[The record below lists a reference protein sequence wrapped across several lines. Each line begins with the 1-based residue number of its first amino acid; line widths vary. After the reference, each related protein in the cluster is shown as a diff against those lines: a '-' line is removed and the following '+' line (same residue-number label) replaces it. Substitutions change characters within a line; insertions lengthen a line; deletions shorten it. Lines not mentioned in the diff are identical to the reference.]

1 MSVNEGN
8 DPRELRVR
16 AELGNLETVLSFID
30 QDLESAGCPLK
41 VQMQIDVAAEEIF
54 VNIAHYAYGPEGGD
68 AIIGINVNAESSE
81 AVISFT
87 DSGVEFDPL
96 SRQDPDVSLSVEERQ
111 IGGLGIYMVKKSMD
125 QVTYKRVADRN
136 ILTIRKTW

>member
-1 MSVNEGN
+1 MNG
-8 DPRELRVR
+8 PRELRVR
-16 AELGNLETVLSFID
+16 AEVDKLDTVLSFID
-30 QDLESAGCPLK
+30 EELESAGCPLK

-68 AIIGINVNAESSE
+68 AIIGLSVNGESSE

-87 DSGVEFDPL
+87 DSGIEFDPL
-96 SRQDPDVSLSVEERQ
+96 AKQDPDVTLAAEERQ

-125 QVTYKRVADRN
+125 QVTYKRDAGRN
-136 ILTIRKTW
+136 ILMIRKTW